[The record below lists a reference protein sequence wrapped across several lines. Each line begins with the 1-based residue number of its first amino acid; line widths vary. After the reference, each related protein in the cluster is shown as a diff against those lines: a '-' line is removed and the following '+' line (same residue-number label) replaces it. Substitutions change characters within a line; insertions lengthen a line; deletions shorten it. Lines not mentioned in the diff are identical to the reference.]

1 MIRLCSRRS
10 ENEIACAVEREVVSV
25 VDVDVG
31 CGKVG
36 FPQLCAMRLYTEPQ
50 VLARRYPKRESD
62 AALYSTN
69 QIQEHASTTAT
80 QQLLRLLM

>member
-1 MIRLCSRRS
+1 MQQAS

-36 FPQLCAMRLYTEPQ
+36 FPELCAMWLYTESQ
-50 VLARRYPKRESD
+50 ALARRY
-62 AALYSTN
+62 
-69 QIQEHASTTAT
+69 
-80 QQLLRLLM
+80 